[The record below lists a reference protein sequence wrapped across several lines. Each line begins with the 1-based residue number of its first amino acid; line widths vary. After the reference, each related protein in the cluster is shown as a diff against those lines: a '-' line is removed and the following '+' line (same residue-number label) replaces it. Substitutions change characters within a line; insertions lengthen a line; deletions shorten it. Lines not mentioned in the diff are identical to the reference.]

1 MRPDQKKEVSYGKK
15 NEEVCCSDS
24 EYQIAWWKNI
34 YAVEATTQK
43 AAINKVRRKWGPLSV
58 LYVEER

>member
-1 MRPDQKKEVSYGKK
+1 MAKRMKKYAVATRSIKLPGGR
-15 NEEVCCSDS
+15 
-24 EYQIAWWKNI
+24 I